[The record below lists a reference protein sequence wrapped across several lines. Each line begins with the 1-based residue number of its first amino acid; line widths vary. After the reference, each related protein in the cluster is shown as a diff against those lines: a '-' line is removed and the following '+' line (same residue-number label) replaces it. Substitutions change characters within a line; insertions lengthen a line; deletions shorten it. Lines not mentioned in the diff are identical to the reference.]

1 MNQHP
6 DKSNKL
12 TPRENLLFTLLNKFT
27 KEYKVLLEFIRRT
40 KPFKIVEIL
49 DISNIPGE
57 SRFIIQIANQNSIL
71 KLSAAEIISQGYNL
85 NDFNEFHAEMI
96 KRAAQGK
103 LIQFLSI
110 ANDKASYKITSKRF
124 DRDSNQNI
132 FTIETNKN
140 QTLSRTANEIAQDK
154 NLLAKMEL
162 EDVLDIGYTHGSES
176 VLKEKL
182 ALLLLK
188 QNSSQS

>member
-124 DRDSNQNI
+124 D
-132 FTIETNKN
+132 
-140 QTLSRTANEIAQDK
+140 
-154 NLLAKMEL
+154 
-162 EDVLDIGYTHGSES
+162 
-176 VLKEKL
+176 
-182 ALLLLK
+182 
-188 QNSSQS
+188 